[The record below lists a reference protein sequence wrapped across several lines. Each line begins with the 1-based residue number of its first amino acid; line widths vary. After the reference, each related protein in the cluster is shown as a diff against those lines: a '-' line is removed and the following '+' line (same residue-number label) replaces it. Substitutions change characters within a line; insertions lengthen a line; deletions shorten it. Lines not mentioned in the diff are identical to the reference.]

1 MTILE
6 EIKNDRE
13 KKAVTEILKE
23 VDDFFSNGVSLPVR
37 IINDCMVDFVTPE
50 KIPLKEYQ
58 EDYINTRTMVL
69 CGVVAF
75 LVSIYEQYKIVG
87 SDILIPRSRESA

>member
-23 VDDFFSNGVSLPVR
+23 VDDFFSTGLVSL
-37 IINDCMVDFVTPE
+37 
-50 KIPLKEYQ
+50 L
-58 EDYINTRTMVL
+58 
-69 CGVVAF
+69 G
-75 LVSIYEQYKIVG
+75 
-87 SDILIPRSRESA
+87 